1 MEFFRAISI
10 LINTMLGG
18 YSYETLCGRCHRLR
32 KQHVMAA
39 VGVRVL
45 NRIFFWQRDHC
56 RRCHI
61 ADYLIKSRNFERSE
75 VLRMTEEIDR

>member
-1 MEFFRAISI
+1 MEIFRAISI
-10 LINTMLGG
+10 LLNTLLGG
-18 YSYETLCGRCHRLR
+18 YSYETLCGRCYRLR
-32 KQHVMAA
+32 REYVVAA
-39 VGVRVL
+39 VACYVLDRV
-45 NRIFFWQRDHC
+45 FFWQRSHC